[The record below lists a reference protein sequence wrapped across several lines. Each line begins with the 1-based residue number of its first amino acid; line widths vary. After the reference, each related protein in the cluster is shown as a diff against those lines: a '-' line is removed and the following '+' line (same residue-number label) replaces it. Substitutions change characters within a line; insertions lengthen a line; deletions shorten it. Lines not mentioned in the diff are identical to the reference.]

1 MPDRRQAT
9 RIPVHKSAKIHCAGW
24 RGAPKCVI
32 SDLSAT
38 GAHLLFP
45 FSFGIPDNV
54 TLSIPGDN
62 LVLEAEVRWRQGRE
76 CGIHFQ
82 RRIAHPLITM
92 DRMRHSGAVA
102 HFASV
107 SSNITIP
114 PLSAGG

>member
-76 CGIHFQ
+76 CGIHFK

-102 HFASV
+102 HFAAA
-107 SSNITIP
+107 SSNMTIP
-114 PLSAGG
+114 VVSA

>member
-76 CGIHFQ
+76 CGIHFK

-92 DRMRHSGAVA
+92 DRMRQSGAVA
-102 HFASV
+102 QFAAASF
-107 SSNITIP
+107 NMTIP
-114 PLSAGG
+114 VVFA